1 MKVVISPSLKINILY
16 IIFFL
21 SSLIAQAQKKPLDHS
36 VYDGWQSIN
45 NSQISNDGKWVVYEI
60 QPQEGDGELIIQ
72 SAGNT
77 YKKDIPRGYN
87 ATITEDSRFVVFKI
101 KPFFKDTRDAKIKKK
116 KPDNSPKDSLAMV
129 ELGKEDI
136 WKKPNGQSFKT
147 PEKGFGWLAYQ
158 LDKTKDSLQS
168 RLKKGE
174 EKKVVDSLERIID
187 SLKLVINPIPVSK
200 KRIEELKDKVNYA
213 FAEDSTSDSKD
224 ASDVI
229 LRNLNDQKEK
239 IFPDCKFY
247 TFSENGNK
255 FLLQQSIKE
264 QDSVLKNYVII
275 YDLLS
280 SVADTLSRGGN
291 DFKNFTLSKDGS
303 QVAYVAERDAK
314 PKSLQKIYKLW
325 YYKDGMDS
333 AALLIDTSYLNV
345 PKGSAVSEFGKME
358 FSKSGKRFLFATAP
372 IPAPKDTT
380 LVEMD
385 LAKLD
390 IWNYKDDELQT
401 VQLNRLKNDLQRTYL
416 AVYDFEKA
424 KMTQIGSPD
433 LPTVFPTNEGDGDYF
448 IAITDTGRRIE
459 RQWTGNTLKD
469 IYLVNIDG
477 SQKLIKKNLSG
488 FISPSFISPTGK
500 YVIWYDSNAKNYF
513 LYDGNK
519 TKNISPKIPVP
530 LYIEEN
536 DVPET
541 PGPYG
546 IMGWEDGDKSL
557 LVYDRYD
564 IWKVDP
570 YGVALPQNLTQSGRK
585 NKLTYRYIRTDRDEK
600 FIDSK
605 KENLLKVF
613 NNLDKKEGFDFLLN
627 DQPAHRLPPSL
638 FSNQVFSFNAIDKAK
653 DTAVFIY
660 TKENYNASP
669 DLYIYQLKD
678 KEHQLSHINPQ
689 QQQYNWGTAQL
700 YHWKTFTGK
709 SSTGILY
716 KPENFDSTKKY
727 PVIFYF
733 YEKLSDGLNKYIAP
747 APTPSRLNISF
758 FVSRGY
764 LVFAPDISYII
775 GHPAKSAFDYVVSAA
790 KDLSKHSW
798 VDAKNMGIQGQSWGG
813 IQVAQLVTM
822 TNIFKAAWAGAP
834 VANMTSAY
842 GGIRWEG
849 GVNRQFQY
857 EKTQSRIGATLWQKP
872 ELYIENSPLFHLPK
886 VTTPLVIMANDADG
900 AVPWYQGIE
909 LFTAMRRLGKKVWML
924 TYNGEAH
931 NLVQRRNRK
940 DIQIREQQYFDWLLK
955 GANPPKWITEG
966 VPAIDKGRDWGLDV
980 K

>member
-1 MKVVISPSLKINILY
+1 MKAFQLTAKSN
-16 IIFFL
+16 IFFLIFSL
-21 SSLIAQAQKKPLDHS
+21 SSLITQAQKKPLDHS

-45 NSQISNDGKWVVYEI
+45 SSQISNNGKWVVYEI

-72 SAGNT
+72 SAENT
-77 YKKDIPRGYN
+77 YKKNIPRGYN
-87 ATITEDSRFVVFKI
+87 ATITEDSRFAIFKI
-101 KPFFKDTRDAKIKKK
+101 KPFFKDSRTAKIKKK
-116 KPDNSPKDSLAMV
+116 KPEEMPKDSLAMI

-136 WKKPNGQSFKT
+136 LKKPNVQSYKT
-147 PEKGFGWLAYQ
+147 PEKGIGWLAYQ
-158 LDKTKDSLQS
+158 LDKPKDSLQS

-174 EKKVVDSLERIID
+174 GKKVVDSLERIID
-187 SLKLVINPIPVSK
+187 SLKMVINPVPVSQK
-200 KRIEELKDKVNYA
+200 KIEELKDSKDYL
-213 FAEDSTSDSKD
+213 FAEDSTSDSKG

-229 LRNLNDQKEK
+229 LLNLNDQREK

-247 TFSENGNK
+247 TFSEKGNK
-255 FLLQQSIKE
+255 FLLLQ
-264 QDSVLKNYVII
+264 SVLQHDSSSRNYVII

-280 SVADTLSRGGN
+280 SATDTLSRGGN
-291 DFKNFTLSKDGS
+291 DFKNFAFSKDGL
-303 QVAYVAERDAK
+303 QVAYVAERDAQ

-325 YYKDGMDS
+325 YYKEGNDS
-333 AALLIDTSYLNV
+333 AKLLIDTNSLNI
-345 PKGSAVSEFGKME
+345 PRGSAVSEFGTIE
-358 FSKSGKRFLFATAP
+358 FSKTGKRLLFSTAP

-401 VQLNRLKNDLQRTYL
+401 VQLNRLKNDLQKSYL
-416 AVYDFEKA
+416 AVYDFQTS

-433 LPTVFPTNEGDGDYF
+433 LPTVFSINEGDGDYF

-459 RQWTGNTLKD
+459 QQWMGTTLKD
-469 IYLVNIDG
+469 IYVVNING
-477 SQKLIKKNLSG
+477 SQKLIKRNLSG
-488 FISPSFISPTGK
+488 FINPSFVSLSGK
-500 YVIWYDSNAKNYF
+500 YVMWYDNKAKNYI
-513 LYDGNK
+513 LYDGST
-519 TKNISPKIPVP
+519 TKNISSKIPVP
-530 LYIEEN
+530 LYNEEN
-536 DVPET
+536 DVPSD
-541 PGPYG
+541 PYPYG

-570 YGVALPQNLTQSGRK
+570 TGITLPQNITQSGRK
-585 NKLTYRYIRTDRDEK
+585 NKLTYRYIRTNREEK
-600 FIDSK
+600 FIDSR

-613 NNLDKKEGFDFLLN
+613 NNTDKKEGFEFLLK
-627 DQPAHRLPPSL
+627 DQLTYQLPPSL
-638 FSNQVFSFNAIDKAK
+638 FTNQAYSFNAVDKAK
-653 DTAVFIY
+653 DAAVFIY
-660 TKENYNASP
+660 TRENYISSP
-669 DLYIYQLKD
+669 DLYVYRIKGE
-678 KEHQLSHINPQ
+678 EHQLSHINPQ

-727 PVIFYF
+727 PIIFYF
-733 YEKLSDGLNKYIAP
+733 YEILSDGLFKYNAP

-764 LVFAPDISYII
+764 LVFAPDISYTI
-775 GHPAKSAFDYVVSAA
+775 GHPAKSAYDYVVSAA
-790 KDLSKHSW
+790 KDLTKYSW
-798 VDAKNMGIQGQSWGG
+798 VDAKNMAIQGQSWGG

-940 DIQIREQQYFDWLLK
+940 DISIREQQYFDWLLK
-955 GANPPKWITEG
+955 GTNPPRWITQG
-966 VPAIDKGRDWGLDV
+966 VPAIDKGRDWGLEV

>member
-1 MKVVISPSLKINILY
+1 MKAFSLSTKS
-16 IIFFL
+16 IFFFLIFSL
-21 SSLIAQAQKKPLDHS
+21 SFLSTQAQIKPLDHS
-36 VYDGWQSIN
+36 AYDGWQSIN
-45 NSQISNDGKWVVYEI
+45 SSQISNDGKWVVYEI

-72 SAGNT
+72 STENT
-77 YKKDIPRGYN
+77 YKKNLPRGYN
-87 ATITEDSRFVVFKI
+87 ATITEDSRFVIFKI

-116 KPDNSPKDSLAMV
+116 KPEDSPKDSLAMI

-136 WKKPNGQSFKT
+136 WKKPNVQSYKT

-158 LDKTKDSLQS
+158 LDKPKDSLQS

-174 EKKVVDSLERIID
+174 GKKVVDSLERIID
-187 SLKLVINPIPVSK
+187 SLKLLINPIPVTK
-200 KRIEELKDKVNYA
+200 KKIEELKDIEDYKFV
-213 FAEDSTSDSKD
+213 EDSTSDSKTG
-224 ASDVI
+224 SDVI
-229 LRNLNDQKEK
+229 LRNLNDHRER
-239 IFPDCKFY
+239 IFTDCKY
-247 TFSENGNK
+247 YSFSEKGNK
-255 FLLQQSIKE
+255 FLLQQSLKE
-264 QDSVLKNYVII
+264 QDSTSGNYVII

-280 SVADTLSRGGN
+280 SHTDTLSRGGN
-291 DFKNFTLSKDGS
+291 NFKNFAFSKDGVQAVS
-303 QVAYVAERDAK
+303 YTHLTLPTIA
-314 PKSLQKIYKLW
+314 LQKIYKLW
-325 YYKDGMDS
+325 YYKDGKDS
-333 AALLIDTSYLNV
+333 AALLIDTTSLNM
-345 PKGSAVSEFGKME
+345 PKGSAVSEFGKLE
-358 FSKSGKRFLFATAP
+358 FSKSGKRLIFSTAP
-372 IPAPKDTT
+372 VPAPKDTT

-401 VQLNRLKNDLQRTYL
+401 VQLNRLKNDLQKNYL
-416 AVYDFEKA
+416 AVYDFKTS

-433 LPTVFPTNEGDGDYF
+433 LPTVFSTNEGDGDYF

-459 RQWTGNTLKD
+459 QQWMGTTLKD
-469 IYLVNIDG
+469 IYVVNING
-477 SQKLIKKNLSG
+477 AHKLIKRNLSG
-488 FISPSFISPTGK
+488 FINSSFVSTSGK
-500 YVIWYDSNAKNYF
+500 YVMWYDNKVKNYI
-513 LYDGNK
+513 LYDGST
-519 TKNISPKIPVP
+519 TKNISSKIPVP
-530 LYIEEN
+530 LYNEEN
-536 DVPET
+536 DVPSD
-541 PGPYG
+541 PYPYG

-570 YGVALPQNLTQSGRK
+570 TGITLPQNITQSGRK
-585 NKLTYRYIRTDRDEK
+585 NKITYRYIRTDKEEK
-600 FIDSK
+600 FIDSR

-613 NNLDKKEGFDFLLN
+613 NNTDKKEGLDFLLK
-627 DQPAHRLPPSL
+627 DQLTHQLPTSI
-638 FSNQVFSFNAIDKAK
+638 FSNQAFSFNAVDKAK
-653 DTAVFIY
+653 DAAVFIY
-660 TKENYNASP
+660 TKENYSSSP
-669 DLYIYQLKD
+669 NLFVYSLKD
-678 KEHQLSHINPQ
+678 SEHQLSHINPQ
-689 QQQYNWGTAQL
+689 QKQYNWGTAQL

-733 YEKLSDGLNKYIAP
+733 YEKLSDGLYKYNAP

-764 LVFAPDISYII
+764 LVFAPDISYTI
-775 GHPAKSAFDYVVSAA
+775 GHPAKSAYDFVVSAA

-886 VTTPLVIMANDADG
+886 VKTPLVIMANDADG

-931 NLVQRRNRK
+931 NLVQRKNRK
-940 DIQIREQQYFDWLLK
+940 DISIREQQYFDWLLK
-955 GANPPKWITEG
+955 GAKPPRWISQG
-966 VPAIDKGRDWGLDV
+966 VPAIDKGRDWGLELQ
-980 K
+980 